1 MPRYCHVK
9 TMTKAGPKWAMLEW
23 TGIGQDLPN
32 VRLIDS
38 QSAQSQ
44 MLASHAPQAVAK
56 LIELGYRE
64 IAVLVAET

>member
-1 MPRYCHVK
+1 M
-9 TMTKAGPKWAMLEW
+9 
-23 TGIGQDLPN
+23 
-32 VRLIDS
+32 S